1 MRIGIDIRALRAT
14 RTGIGRYLLK
24 MLEALAAGDR
34 ANEYILFYN
43 SLKGETPDDIPTAD
57 NFKTVRIRMP
67 NKLLNVFWAYTP
79 LPPVESFIGPVD
91 IFHSPNFQLAPAR
104 TGASVLTVHDLVF
117 YLHPEMAIPSSVRHY
132 KPRIHHYFK
141 RADMVVADSKAT
153 ARDIVEHLD
162 FPEDRIA
169 VIYPG
174 AITMEEAS
182 RERIE
187 TMKSR
192 YAIENDYILFV
203 SCLEPRKNLARLF
216 KAFDRSGLHDQYQL
230 VLAGPKGWHFRELE
244 VLWNSLDSRSRIR
257 WLDYVPGEELSAL
270 YSGAAFFVYP
280 SLVEGFGLPILE
292 AMSVGCP
299 VLTSDVSSMPE
310 VAGEAA
316 LYVDPLDVDSI
327 IDGLIQLAS
336 DSTLRERLSRDG
348 RERVKLFTWDKMAK
362 SMLGIYERGLE
373 LKNYRK

>member
-1 MRIGIDIRALRAT
+1 MKISIDIRALRAT
-14 RTGIGRYLLK
+14 RTGIGRYLVK
-24 MLEALAAGDR
+24 MLEALAGCDTV
-34 ANEYILFYN
+34 NEYILFYN
-43 SLKGETPDDIPTAD
+43 SLKGQMPDDIPAVD
-57 NFKTVRIRMP
+57 NFRTARIRMP
-67 NKLLNVFWAYTP
+67 NKLLNVFWAFTP
-79 LPPVESFIGPVD
+79 VPPVESFVGPVH

-104 TGASVLTVHDLVF
+104 RAASVLTVHDLVF

-162 FPEDRIA
+162 FPEDRIE
-169 VIYPG
+169 VVYPG
-174 AITMEEAS
+174 TITMEEVS
-182 RERIE
+182 QKQIE

-192 YAIENDYILFV
+192 YGIENDYMLFV

-216 KAFDRSGLHDQYQL
+216 QAFDRSGLHTQFQL
-230 VLAGPKGWHFRELE
+230 VLAGPGGWHFSELE
-244 VLWNSLDSRSRIR
+244 ALWNSLDSRSRIR
-257 WLDYVPGEELSAL
+257 WLDYVPGNDLSAL

-299 VLTSDVSSMPE
+299 VLTSNVSSMPE

-316 LYVDPLDVDSI
+316 LYVDPFDVDSI
-327 IDGLIQLAS
+327 ADGLVRLAS
-336 DSTLRERLSRDG
+336 DSTLRHGLSRDG
-348 RERVKLFTWDKMAK
+348 RERVKLFTWDKMAER
-362 SMLGIYERGLE
+362 MLWVYQKAFES
-373 LKNYRK
+373 KNGRK